1 MSSGFLFPGQGGQ
14 GLGMLKDVPKE
25 YIEACQKITGILLEE
40 TPLCYEDTVFTQLAL
55 VVKAAFYTDELKKRE
70 IYPELVAGHS
80 IGAFAAA
87 YACGV
92 LNLNEM
98 LALVYHRAS
107 LMKKAYPSG
116 FGMGVIVGLT
126 RSEVEELVAKTFDE
140 AHPVYVSNENCPMQQ
155 TISGSIQGMEHTL
168 EAAKQYQAQTAKL
181 LKVAVPSHCLLMEDT
196 VEAFAPF
203 VEHTQLAP
211 PSCTYL
217 KNTDG
222 RATTDKEEIRQDLLN
237 NIAHPVQWNKI
248 MDVTKELGMKMAIE
262 LPPGKTL
269 TNLYQA
275 KFGEEIR
282 LLNLEQHGMED
293 TVFLY
298 EKWR

>member
-14 GLGMLKDVPKE
+14 KMGMLTDVPEE
-25 YIEACQKITGILLEE
+25 YIEDCQRVTDILLEE
-40 TPLCYEDTVFTQLAL
+40 KDGCYEDTIFTQLAL
-55 VVKAAFYTDELKKRE
+55 IVKAAFYTDELKKRK

-87 YACGV
+87 YACES
-92 LNLNEM
+92 LSFTEM

-107 LMKKAYPSG
+107 LMKMAYPTG

-126 RSEVEELVAKTFDE
+126 RTEVTELVEKTFDE
-140 AHPVYVSNENCPMQQ
+140 KHPVYVSNENCPMQQ
-155 TISGSIQGMEHTL
+155 TISGSIEGMKRTL

-181 LKVAVPSHCLLMEDT
+181 LRVAVPSHCLLMEET
-196 VEAFAPF
+196 VKAFTPF
-203 VEHTQLAP
+203 VENAQLAP
-211 PSCTYL
+211 PVCTYM
-217 KNTDG
+217 KNIDG
-222 RATTDKEEIRQDLLN
+222 RPTTDTAEIRQDLLT

-248 MDVTKELGMKMAIE
+248 MDVTKELGMTMSIE
-262 LPPGKTL
+262 CPPGNTL
-269 TNLYQA
+269 TKLYQA
-275 KFGEEIR
+275 KFGEAIR
-282 LLNLEQHGMED
+282 TLNLEQHGIED